1 MRSAPATASDE
12 PEADAPGS
20 DRESD
25 PGLGSWPWIAA
36 LVVLVFATFAPALSG
51 EFLQWDDEDNIALNH
66 DFRGLDAAHLEWMF
80 TTDRMG
86 PYQPLAWVSL
96 GIDHALY
103 GLGGPEVYPEASEYH
118 RTSVAIHAL
127 AAVAFF
133 FLAKRLL
140 RSPFAAFVAAAFFA
154 IHPLRVES
162 VAWVTE
168 RRDVLC
174 GLFYVL
180 AAWAWVAYAQAK
192 PDVRDPPSRLRNVAL
207 ASIAAGALAWCA
219 IDLSDP
225 RALALRSAGPWMLL
239 ASAVLLGFAT
249 WSRADPAR
257 KSGGFTLALL
267 AFLAALLSKGLA
279 LVLPLVL
286 LVADV
291 WPLRR
296 AKDLRT
302 FVLCAVEKL
311 PMLVLSVLF
320 ARIAFWGQ
328 RWIPGVMVSWE
339 DHTLGERILQA
350 FHGLAFYGWK
360 TLLPIRLSPIYELP
374 PDLRLGD
381 PRFLVPV
388 VVVLAVAGVL
398 LAQRRRVP
406 ALVAAAV
413 AYALA
418 IAPVL
423 GFSQAGPQLVADRYS
438 YLACLP
444 FALLVGAGVA
454 LLPGRSR
461 VPASAA
467 AILVLGGLTYAY
479 SSTWKTST
487 SLWEHARAVEPDA
500 FLSSLNLGHA
510 RVRQAEATT
519 DRTKRDA
526 LLEEAAGLFEAAR
539 AHGDA
544 PLAYS
549 GLALVKQRQWQ
560 LDPRHPRETAEASLA
575 YARRALEVAKARGVE
590 EPKYHLNLGVAL
602 GNAGHPNEALD
613 EIRGYVA
620 EVPDSFLGH
629 QSIGVLLLSIPDHAG
644 AARELERAVELEPG
658 AVDAWGN
665 LGIAKQEL
673 GLRDEAIRCFE
684 RVLLLRPGHPVAKD
698 RLFKLKSRMTV
709 EVVPP
714 EAPK

>member
-1 MRSAPATASDE
+1 
-12 PEADAPGS
+12 
-20 DRESD
+20 
-25 PGLGSWPWIAA
+25 
-36 LVVLVFATFAPALSG
+36 VLVFAAFAPALSG

-103 GLGGPEVYPEASEYH
+103 GLSGPEVYREAPDYH

-127 AAVAFF
+127 AAIACF

-140 RSPFAAFVAAAFFA
+140 SSAFAAFVAAAFFA

-192 PDVRDPPSRLRNVAL
+192 PDVRDPPSRLRNLAL
-207 ASIAAGALAWCA
+207 ASIVAGALAWFA

-225 RALALRSAGPWMLL
+225 RALALRDGGPWMLL
-239 ASAVLLGFAT
+239 ASAVLLGVAT
-249 WSRADPAR
+249 WSRASR
-257 KSGGFTLALL
+257 GYTLALL

-302 FVLCAVEKL
+302 FAACAVEKL

-328 RWIPGVMVSWE
+328 RWIPGSWSRGRTTRSASASCRRSTASRSTSGDAGPAPALADLRASVRPAHHGPAVPRAGRPRPRRRGNPRRETASRPGARRGGSRLRDRGRAGARAQPGRPAARRGSLQLPRLPAVRAARRRGGRAPSLAIE
-339 DHTLGERILQA
+339 DR
-350 FHGLAFYGWK
+350 GLRRGDPRA
-360 TLLPIRLSPIYELP
+360 RRA
-374 PDLRLGD
+374 DLRLLLDLEDLGLALGT
-381 PRFLVPV
+381 RARGRARLVP
-388 VVVLAVAGVL
+388 AGL
-398 LAQRRRVP
+398 E
-406 ALVAAAV
+406 
-413 AYALA
+413 
-418 IAPVL
+418 
-423 GFSQAGPQLVADRYS
+423 
-438 YLACLP
+438 
-444 FALLVGAGVA
+444 
-454 LLPGRSR
+454 SR
-461 VPASAA
+461 
-467 AILVLGGLTYAY
+467 
-479 SSTWKTST
+479 
-487 SLWEHARAVEPDA
+487 
-500 FLSSLNLGHA
+500 HA

-519 DRTKRDA
+519 DKAKRDA
-526 LLEEAAGLFEAAR
+526 LLEEAVQLFEEAR
-539 AHGDA
+539 AHGDP
-544 PLAYS
+544 PLASS
-549 GLALVKQRQWQ
+549 GLALVRQRQWQ
-560 LDPRHPRETAEASLA
+560 LDPRHPKELAEASLEH
-575 YARRALEVAKARGVE
+575 ARRALELAQARHVE

-613 EIRGYVA
+613 ELRKFVA

-629 QSIGVLLLSIPDHAG
+629 QSIGVLLLQIPDHAG
-644 AARELERAVELEPG
+644 AARELERAVGSSRP

-673 GLRDEAIRCFE
+673 GQREEAIRCFE
-684 RVLLLRPGHPVAKD
+684 RVLVLHPGHPVARD

-709 EVVPP
+709 DVVPQD
-714 EAPK
+714 APK